1 MLARFPRFPA
11 HPPVGLTQRM
21 SQHNIKAPLKK
32 RPMVAPTGMV
42 GTQNYSVGAS
52 IARPPSCGLT
62 GKANRLH
69 TQPPL
74 RSYDLRQ
81 KPRHDGRPM
90 VAPTGMVGTQ
100 IYNVGASIARPSP
113 LPPLAFKQSRLPD
126 GCGGNSIRAAQPHTS
141 IIHYTLFTIHSQAQP
156 APLSPQTLQPK
167 CNQKNS
173 QKRLKPAVAYAIIK
187 KNMFGEDFGPNSSV
201 FDKTFSTQYL

>member
-42 GTQNYSVGAS
+42 GTQIYSVGAS

-90 VAPTGMVGTQ
+90 VAPTGMVGTRNYNVGRALLARLPRFPTHPPVGLTQ
-100 IYNVGASIARPSP
+100 RMSQHNIKAPLKKRPMVAPTGMVRTKIYSVGASIARPF
-113 LPPLAFKQSRLPD
+113 PPVSCAPS
-126 GCGGNSIRAAQPHTS
+126 CRADATDVSAQYKS
-141 IIHYTLFTIHSQAQP
+141 AS
-156 APLSPQTLQPK
+156 
-167 CNQKNS
+167 
-173 QKRLKPAVAYAIIK
+173 
-187 KNMFGEDFGPNSSV
+187 E
-201 FDKTFSTQYL
+201 KTTNGRPYGHGRNTKL

>member
-42 GTQNYSVGAS
+42 GTQ
-52 IARPPSCGLT
+52 
-62 GKANRLH
+62 
-69 TQPPL
+69 
-74 RSYDLRQ
+74 
-81 KPRHDGRPM
+81 
-90 VAPTGMVGTQ
+90 
-100 IYNVGASIARPSP
+100 IYNVGASIARPFP
-113 LPPLAFKQSRLPD
+113 PCHPLAFKQSRLRD
-126 GCGGNSIRAAQPHTS
+126 GCGGNQIRAAQPHSS
-141 IIHYTLFTIHSQAQP
+141 IIHYSLFTIHSQAPP

-167 CNQKNS
+167 CNQKIS

-201 FDKTFSTQYL
+201 FDKTFSTQYLKRR

>member
-1 MLARFPRFPA
+1 MLARFPRFPT

-42 GTQNYSVGAS
+42 GTQNY
-52 IARPPSCGLT
+52 
-62 GKANRLH
+62 
-69 TQPPL
+69 
-74 RSYDLRQ
+74 
-81 KPRHDGRPM
+81 
-90 VAPTGMVGTQ
+90 
-100 IYNVGASIARPSP
+100 NVGASIARPSP
-113 LPPLAFKQSRLPD
+113 LPPPCLQAIALCATDEVKKLKPD
-126 GCGGNSIRAAQPHTS
+126 GCGGNQIRAAQPHTS
-141 IIHYTLFTIHSQAQP
+141 IIHYSLFTIPSQAQP

-167 CNQKNS
+167 CNQKIS

-201 FDKTFSTQYL
+201 FDKTFSTQYLKRR